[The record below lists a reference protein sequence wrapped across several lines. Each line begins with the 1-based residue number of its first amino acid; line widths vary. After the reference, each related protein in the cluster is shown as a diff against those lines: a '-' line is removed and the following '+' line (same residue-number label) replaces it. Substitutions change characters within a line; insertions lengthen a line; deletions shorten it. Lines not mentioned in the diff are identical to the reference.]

1 MVALNLKFSNSP
13 YLMYLSNYE
22 LNLHLTI
29 WSSLLILMGWTG
41 SFLAKRFRR
50 NLRKN
55 PNPKQEGI
63 NPKGYP

>member
-1 MVALNLKFSNSP
+1 
-13 YLMYLSNYE
+13 MYLSNYE